1 MVSYVPRCLDY
12 QICMFD
18 IARGNLEDAT
28 VGMFQTESGVS
39 SMGWFGG
46 NLEMI
51 WCASMTRGV
60 SCWNTTTGSRDYFL
74 ADMAQVSVR
83 SGFGGG
89 LRGGLFDEWREK
101 SADSLRRPGGSG
113 VPGGRFATGSRDRGV
128 EGTSKRDSEGVGDGG
143 KDDHVRRGCERVR
156 VGSGREGEE
165 DDRRRAQ
172 ATHEGAVEADISISL
187 E

>member
-74 ADMAQVSVR
+74 ADMAQVSFDRVLEVDYVVGCLTNGGK
-83 SGFGGG
+83 SPLILFGDQEGA
-89 LRGGLFDEWREK
+89 RGTWRT
-101 SADSLRRPGGSG
+101 
-113 VPGGRFATGSRDRGV
+113 FRDRI
-128 EGTSKRDSEGVGDGG
+128 T
-143 KDDHVRRGCERVR
+143 
-156 VGSGREGEE
+156 
-165 DDRRRAQ
+165 
-172 ATHEGAVEADISISL
+172 
-187 E
+187 

>member
-74 ADMAQVSVR
+74 ADMAQVS
-83 SGFGGG
+83 F
-89 LRGGLFDEWREK
+89 
-101 SADSLRRPGGSG
+101 
-113 VPGGRFATGSRDRGV
+113 DRGLEV
-128 EGTSKRDSEGVGDGG
+128 DYVVGCLTNGGKSPLILFGDQEGAGYLADVSLPDHVIAEWKGHRSAIRKVLEMEGKTITCGEDASVCVWGVGG
-143 KDDHVRRGCERVR
+143 KEKKTTGVERKR
-156 VGSGREGEE
+156 HTKERSK
-165 DDRRRAQ
+165 Q
-172 ATHEGAVEADISISL
+172 TYQSL
-187 E
+187 